1 MDKEPLPVDQFGQF
15 DSSKVYLIQY
25 LYRKQSALYM
35 WMEAMVYVWVGG
47 EVGEEEEVRAA
58 LTHVETI
65 GPTTHMVRLLLLF
78 IEFSSAPYLAV
89 YMCECKG
96 VLQLQTSGEH

>member
-35 WMEAMVYVWVGG
+35 WMEARV
-47 EVGEEEEVRAA
+47 
-58 LTHVETI
+58 
-65 GPTTHMVRLLLLF
+65 
-78 IEFSSAPYLAV
+78 
-89 YMCECKG
+89 
-96 VLQLQTSGEH
+96 